1 MSLSRRAAIGSMA
14 AAGTLA
20 LAACSS
26 NETSAPVATETAAA
40 LTGEVLLG
48 LVSEVPV
55 GGGTKFPVDKNL
67 TVLVTQTKAGNFKAF
82 SATCTHSG
90 CIVSGVENNEIACK
104 CHGAR
109 FDPETGTPVA
119 GPAKSPLGKLAI
131 EIRGEEIWI
140 TI

>member
-1 MSLSRRAAIGSMA
+1 MSLSRRAALGSMA

-20 LAACSS
+20 LGACSQAQES
-26 NETSAPVATETAAA
+26 TPITPSAEAV
-40 LTGEVLLG
+40 TGEVLLG
-48 LVSEVPV
+48 LTSEVPV
-55 GGGTKFPVDKNL
+55 GGGTKFKVDAML
-67 TVLVTQTKAGNFKAF
+67 TVLVTQTKADSFKAF

-90 CIVSGVENNEIACK
+90 CIVNGVENNEIACA

-109 FDPETGTPVA
+109 FDPESGMVLK
-119 GPAKSPLGKLAI
+119 GPAKTALGKIPL